1 MIKYILWDIDG
12 TLLNFDLAETRAI
25 RKCFKD
31 YGLGELSDE
40 KLIDYKNINKYLW
53 KKLEKDEITRIQV
66 LEGRFKILFDKY
78 GYKVDDI
85 PAYNIDYQKALGQTY
100 VLNENARK
108 AIEKLGNKYAQY
120 GVTNG
125 SIIAQEGKLRGAK
138 LDKYLRDVFI
148 SERIGYEK
156 PAKEFFDYVFDQVG
170 SSDPYD
176 YIIVGDSLSSDI
188 RGGNVAG
195 IKTIWYNPASLINDL
210 GVKVD
215 YEVRDLIE
223 IVDILEENNE

>member
-25 RKCFKD
+25 RKCFD
-31 YGLGELSDE
+31 LYGLGELSE
-40 KLIDYKNINKYLW
+40 EVLIDYKNINTSLW
-53 KKLEKDEITRIQV
+53 KNLEEDKITRTQV
-66 LEGRFKILFDKY
+66 LEGRFKELFDKY
-78 GYKVDDI
+78 DYHVDDI
-85 PAYNIDYQKALGQTY
+85 PAFNIDYQKALGQTY
-100 VLNENARK
+100 VLNENARET
-108 AIEKLGNKYAQY
+108 IEKLGDKYAQY

-156 PAKEFFDYVFDQVG
+156 PAREFFDYIFDRVG
-170 SSDPYD
+170 STNPDE
-176 YIIVGDSLSSDI
+176 YIIVGDSLTSDI
-188 RGGNVAG
+188 RGGNLAG
-195 IKTIWYNPASLINDL
+195 MKTIWYNPASLINDL

-223 IVDILEENNE
+223 IVYILEESNE